1 MFNIKIL
8 PKVIIFCIILI
19 GGEKMASPFK
29 NNIANMYKRMITY
42 SIVTSILTVIAG
54 ILLLFLPNITNKVVG
69 IIAGI
74 IFLIAG
80 INSIYKYFHREG
92 AKLYNLNL
100 VFGIL
105 YSILGVVI
113 IIYPFTVVEFVT
125 VCLGL
130 YMIINGA
137 SKVNYALWLKRGN
150 EDSWLITLA
159 TGILVAVVGVL
170 VIFNPFASLTLTK
183 LAGAFLII
191 TGVLDLMDTIL
202 FKNRSKE
209 IMEIF
214 W

>member
-1 MFNIKIL
+1 
-8 PKVIIFCIILI
+8 
-19 GGEKMASPFK
+19 MANGLRNS
-29 NNIANMYKRMITY
+29 IENMYKRMIWY
-42 SIVTSILTVIAG
+42 SIGTALITIITG
-54 ILLLFLPNITNKVVG
+54 IVLLLVPELSGKVLG
-69 IIAGI
+69 IIVGI
-74 IFLIAG
+74 IFLIEG

-100 VFGIL
+100 VFGVI
-105 YSILGVVI
+105 YAVLGVVI
-113 IIYPFTVVEFVT
+113 ILVPSSVVEFIT
-125 VCLGL
+125 ICLGI
-130 YMIINGA
+130 YMIVNGA

-159 TGILVAVVGVL
+159 TGILVAIVGVL

-191 TGVLDLMDTIL
+191 TGILDFMNTIL

>member
-1 MFNIKIL
+1 
-8 PKVIIFCIILI
+8 
-19 GGEKMASPFK
+19 MANGLKSS
-29 NNIANMYKRMITY
+29 IENMYKRMIMY
-42 SIVTSILTVIAG
+42 SIITAILTMITG
-54 ILLLFLPNITNKVVG
+54 IVLLLVPELSGKVLGV
-69 IIAGI
+69 IVGI

-100 VFGIL
+100 IFGVI
-105 YSILGVVI
+105 YAVLGVVI
-113 IIYPFTVVEFVT
+113 ILIPSSVIEFIT

-130 YMIINGA
+130 YMIVNGA
-137 SKVNYALWLKRGN
+137 SKINYGLWLKKGS

-159 TGILVAVVGVL
+159 TGILVAIIGVL

-183 LAGAFLII
+183 LAGAFLVI
-191 TGVLDLMDTIL
+191 TGILDFMDTIL

>member
-1 MFNIKIL
+1 
-8 PKVIIFCIILI
+8 
-19 GGEKMASPFK
+19 MANGLRNS
-29 NNIANMYKRMITY
+29 IENMYKRMIWY
-42 SIVTSILTVIAG
+42 SIGTALITIITG
-54 ILLLFLPNITNKVVG
+54 IVLLLVPELSGKVLG
-69 IIAGI
+69 IIVGI
-74 IFLIAG
+74 IFLIEG

-100 VFGIL
+100 VFGVI
-105 YSILGVVI
+105 YAVLGVVI
-113 IIYPFTVVEFVT
+113 ILVPSSVVEFIT
-125 VCLGL
+125 VCLGI
-130 YMIINGA
+130 YMIVNGA

-159 TGILVAVVGVL
+159 TGILVAIVGVL

-191 TGVLDLMDTIL
+191 TGILDFMDTIL

-214 W
+214 WQNFDILI

>member
-1 MFNIKIL
+1 
-8 PKVIIFCIILI
+8 
-19 GGEKMASPFK
+19 MASSFK
-29 NNIANMYKRMITY
+29 NSIENMYKRMITY
-42 SIVTSILTVIAG
+42 SILTSILTVVAG
-54 ILLLFLPNITNKVVG
+54 VVLLLVPELTNKVVG

-74 IFLIAG
+74 IFLLEG

-92 AKLYNLNL
+92 AKLYNLSL
-100 VFGIL
+100 VFGVL
-105 YSILGVVI
+105 YAVLGVVI

-159 TGILVAVVGVL
+159 TGILVAIVGIL

-191 TGVLDLMDTIL
+191 TGILDFMNTIL

>member
-1 MFNIKIL
+1 
-8 PKVIIFCIILI
+8 
-19 GGEKMASPFK
+19 MANGLRNS
-29 NNIANMYKRMITY
+29 IENMYKRMIWY
-42 SIVTSILTVIAG
+42 SIGTALITIITG
-54 ILLLFLPNITNKVVG
+54 IVLLLVPELSGKVLG
-69 IIAGI
+69 IIVGI
-74 IFLIAG
+74 IFLIEG

-100 VFGIL
+100 VFGVI
-105 YSILGVVI
+105 YAVLGVVI
-113 IIYPFTVVEFVT
+113 ILVPSSVVEFIT
-125 VCLGL
+125 ICLGI
-130 YMIINGA
+130 YMIVNGA

-159 TGILVAVVGVL
+159 TGILVAIVGVL

-191 TGVLDLMDTIL
+191 TGILDFMDTIL

>member
-1 MFNIKIL
+1 MLVGDEF
-8 PKVIIFCIILI
+8 
-19 GGEKMASPFK
+19 MASAFK
-29 NNIANMYKRMITY
+29 NSVENMYKRMITY
-42 SIVTSILTVIAG
+42 SIIVSIFTILMGVT
-54 ILLLFLPNITNKVVG
+54 LLLLPNLTNKVVG
-69 IIAGI
+69 ILIGV
-74 IFLIAG
+74 IFLISG
-80 INSIYKYFHREG
+80 LNSIYKYFHREG

-100 VFGIL
+100 VFGVL
-105 YSILGVVI
+105 YSVLGIVI
-113 IIYPFTVVEFVT
+113 ILYPFTVVEFVT

-159 TGILVAVVGVL
+159 TGVLVAIVGVL

-183 LAGAFLII
+183 LTGVFLII
-191 TGVLDLMDTIL
+191 TGILDLMDTIL

-209 IMEIF
+209 IIEIF

>member
-1 MFNIKIL
+1 
-8 PKVIIFCIILI
+8 
-19 GGEKMASPFK
+19 MANGLRNS
-29 NNIANMYKRMITY
+29 IENMYKRMIWY
-42 SIVTSILTVIAG
+42 SIGTALITIITG
-54 ILLLFLPNITNKVVG
+54 IVLLLVPELSGKVLG
-69 IIAGI
+69 IIVGI
-74 IFLIAG
+74 IFLIEG

-100 VFGIL
+100 VFGVI
-105 YSILGVVI
+105 YAVLGVVI
-113 IIYPFTVVEFVT
+113 ILIPSSVVEFIT
-125 VCLGL
+125 VCLGI
-130 YMIINGA
+130 YMIVNGA

-159 TGILVAVVGVL
+159 TGILVAIVGVL

-191 TGVLDLMDTIL
+191 TGILDFMDTIL

>member
-1 MFNIKIL
+1 
-8 PKVIIFCIILI
+8 
-19 GGEKMASPFK
+19 MANGLK
-29 NNIANMYKRMITY
+29 NSIENMYKRMIMY
-42 SIVTSILTVIAG
+42 SIITAILTMITG
-54 ILLLFLPNITNKVVG
+54 IVLLLVPELSGKVLGV
-69 IIAGI
+69 IVGI

-100 VFGIL
+100 IFGVI
-105 YSILGVVI
+105 YAVLGVVI
-113 IIYPFTVVEFVT
+113 ILMPSSVIEFIT

-130 YMIINGA
+130 YMIVNGA
-137 SKVNYALWLKRGN
+137 SKINYGLWLKKGS

-159 TGILVAVVGVL
+159 TGILVAIIGVL

-183 LAGAFLII
+183 IAGAFLVI
-191 TGVLDLMDTIL
+191 TGILDFMDTIL

>member
-1 MFNIKIL
+1 
-8 PKVIIFCIILI
+8 
-19 GGEKMASPFK
+19 MANGLRNS
-29 NNIANMYKRMITY
+29 IENMYKRMIWY
-42 SIVTSILTVIAG
+42 SIGTALITIITG
-54 ILLLFLPNITNKVVG
+54 IVLLLVPELSGKVLG
-69 IIAGI
+69 IIVGI
-74 IFLIAG
+74 IFLIEG

-100 VFGIL
+100 VFGVI
-105 YSILGVVI
+105 YAVLGVVI
-113 IIYPFTVVEFVT
+113 ILVPSSVVEFIT
-125 VCLGL
+125 ICLGL

-159 TGILVAVVGVL
+159 TGILVAIVGVL

-191 TGVLDLMDTIL
+191 TGILDFMDTIL

>member
-1 MFNIKIL
+1 
-8 PKVIIFCIILI
+8 
-19 GGEKMASPFK
+19 MANGLRNS
-29 NNIANMYKRMITY
+29 IENMYKRMIWY
-42 SIVTSILTVIAG
+42 SIGTALITIITG
-54 ILLLFLPNITNKVVG
+54 IILLLVPELSGKVLG
-69 IIAGI
+69 IIVGI
-74 IFLIAG
+74 IFLIEG

-100 VFGIL
+100 VFGVI
-105 YSILGVVI
+105 YAVLGVVI
-113 IIYPFTVVEFVT
+113 ILVPSSVVEFIT
-125 VCLGL
+125 ICLGI
-130 YMIINGA
+130 YMIVNGA

-159 TGILVAVVGVL
+159 TGILVAIVGVL

-191 TGVLDLMDTIL
+191 TGILDFMDTIL

>member
-1 MFNIKIL
+1 
-8 PKVIIFCIILI
+8 
-19 GGEKMASPFK
+19 MANGLRNS
-29 NNIANMYKRMITY
+29 IENMYKRMIWY
-42 SIVTSILTVIAG
+42 SIGTALITIITG
-54 ILLLFLPNITNKVVG
+54 IVLLLVPELNGKVLG
-69 IIAGI
+69 IIVGI
-74 IFLIAG
+74 IFLIEG

-100 VFGIL
+100 VFGVI
-105 YSILGVVI
+105 YAVLGVVI
-113 IIYPFTVVEFVT
+113 ILVPSSVVEFIT
-125 VCLGL
+125 ICLGI
-130 YMIINGA
+130 YMIVNGA

-159 TGILVAVVGVL
+159 TGILVAIVGVL

-191 TGVLDLMDTIL
+191 TGILDFMDTIL

>member
-1 MFNIKIL
+1 
-8 PKVIIFCIILI
+8 
-19 GGEKMASPFK
+19 MANGLK
-29 NNIANMYKRMITY
+29 NSIENMYKRMIWY
-42 SIVTSILTVIAG
+42 SIGTALITVITG
-54 ILLLFLPNITNKVVG
+54 IILLLVPELSGKVLGMIV
-69 IIAGI
+69 GI
-74 IFLIAG
+74 IFLIEG

-100 VFGIL
+100 VFGVI
-105 YSILGVVI
+105 YAVLGVVI
-113 IIYPFTVVEFVT
+113 ILVPSSVVEFIT
-125 VCLGL
+125 ICLGI
-130 YMIINGA
+130 YMIVNGA

-159 TGILVAVVGVL
+159 TGILVAIVGIL

-191 TGVLDLMDTIL
+191 TGILDFMDTIL

>member
-1 MFNIKIL
+1 
-8 PKVIIFCIILI
+8 
-19 GGEKMASPFK
+19 MANGLK
-29 NNIANMYKRMITY
+29 NSIENMYKRMIWY
-42 SIVTSILTVIAG
+42 SIGTALITVITG
-54 ILLLFLPNITNKVVG
+54 IILLLVPELSGKVLGMIV
-69 IIAGI
+69 GI
-74 IFLIAG
+74 IFLIEG

-100 VFGIL
+100 VFGVI
-105 YSILGVVI
+105 YAVLGVVI
-113 IIYPFTVVEFVT
+113 ILVPSSVVEFIT
-125 VCLGL
+125 ICLGI
-130 YMIINGA
+130 YMIVNGA

-159 TGILVAVVGVL
+159 TGILVAIVGVL

-191 TGVLDLMDTIL
+191 TGILDFMDTIL

>member
-1 MFNIKIL
+1 
-8 PKVIIFCIILI
+8 
-19 GGEKMASPFK
+19 MASPFK

-42 SIVTSILTVIAG
+42 SIVTSILTVVAG

-100 VFGIL
+100 VFGVL

-150 EDSWLITLA
+150 EDSWLIALA

-183 LAGAFLII
+183 LAGVFLII

>member
-1 MFNIKIL
+1 MANGLRNSIENI
-8 PKVIIFCIILI
+8 
-19 GGEKMASPFK
+19 
-29 NNIANMYKRMITY
+29 YKRMIWY
-42 SIVTSILTVIAG
+42 SIGTALITIITG
-54 ILLLFLPNITNKVVG
+54 IVLLLVPELSGKVLG
-69 IIAGI
+69 IIVGI
-74 IFLIAG
+74 IFLIEG

-100 VFGIL
+100 VFGVI
-105 YSILGVVI
+105 YAVLGVVI
-113 IIYPFTVVEFVT
+113 ILVPSSVVEFIT
-125 VCLGL
+125 VCLGI
-130 YMIINGA
+130 YMIVNGA

-159 TGILVAVVGVL
+159 TGILVAIVGVI

-191 TGVLDLMDTIL
+191 TGILDFMDTIL

>member
-1 MFNIKIL
+1 
-8 PKVIIFCIILI
+8 
-19 GGEKMASPFK
+19 MANGLRNS
-29 NNIANMYKRMITY
+29 IENMYKRMIWY
-42 SIVTSILTVIAG
+42 SIGTALITIITG
-54 ILLLFLPNITNKVVG
+54 IVLLLVPELSGKVLG
-69 IIAGI
+69 IIVGI
-74 IFLIAG
+74 IFLIEG

-100 VFGIL
+100 VFGVI
-105 YSILGVVI
+105 YAVLGVVI
-113 IIYPFTVVEFVT
+113 NLVPSSVVEFIT
-125 VCLGL
+125 ICLGI
-130 YMIINGA
+130 YMIVNGA

-159 TGILVAVVGVL
+159 TGILVAIVGVL

-191 TGVLDLMDTIL
+191 TGILDFMDTIL

>member
-1 MFNIKIL
+1 
-8 PKVIIFCIILI
+8 
-19 GGEKMASPFK
+19 MASPFK

-42 SIVTSILTVIAG
+42 SIITSIFTIIAG
-54 ILLLFLPNITNKVVG
+54 VLLLFLPNVTNKVVG

-74 IFLIAG
+74 IFLVAG
-80 INSIYKYFHREG
+80 VNSIYKYFHREG

-100 VFGIL
+100 VFGVL

-150 EDSWLITLA
+150 EESWLITLA

-191 TGVLDLMDTIL
+191 TGILDFMDTIL

-209 IMEIF
+209 IIEIF

>member
-1 MFNIKIL
+1 
-8 PKVIIFCIILI
+8 
-19 GGEKMASPFK
+19 MASPFK
-29 NNIANMYKRMITY
+29 KNIANMYKRMIMY
-42 SIVTSILTVIAG
+42 SIITAIFTIGAG
-54 ILLLFLPNITNKVVG
+54 VLLLFLPNVTNKIVG
-69 IIAGI
+69 IIAGV

-92 AKLYNLNL
+92 AKLYSLNL
-100 VFGIL
+100 MFGVL

-113 IIYPFTVVEFVT
+113 ILYPFTVVEFVT

-137 SKVNYALWLKRGN
+137 SKVNYALWLKRGG
-150 EDSWLITLA
+150 EDSWLVTLA

-191 TGVLDLMDTIL
+191 TGILDLMDTIL
-202 FKNRSKE
+202 FRNRSKE
-209 IMEIF
+209 IMDIF

>member
-1 MFNIKIL
+1 
-8 PKVIIFCIILI
+8 
-19 GGEKMASPFK
+19 MASSFK
-29 NNIANMYKRMITY
+29 NSIENMYKRMITY
-42 SIVTSILTVIAG
+42 SILTSILTVVAG
-54 ILLLFLPNITNKVVG
+54 VVLLLVPELTNKVVG
-69 IIAGI
+69 II
-74 IFLIAG
+74 FLLEG

-92 AKLYNLNL
+92 AKLYNLSL
-100 VFGIL
+100 VFGVL
-105 YSILGVVI
+105 YAVLGVVI

-159 TGILVAVVGVL
+159 TGILLAIVGIL

-191 TGVLDLMDTIL
+191 TGILDFMDTIL

>member
-1 MFNIKIL
+1 
-8 PKVIIFCIILI
+8 
-19 GGEKMASPFK
+19 
-29 NNIANMYKRMITY
+29 MIWY
-42 SIVTSILTVIAG
+42 SIGTALITIITG
-54 ILLLFLPNITNKVVG
+54 IVLLLVPELSGKVLG
-69 IIAGI
+69 IIVGI
-74 IFLIAG
+74 IFLIEG

-100 VFGIL
+100 VFGVI
-105 YSILGVVI
+105 YAVLGVVI
-113 IIYPFTVVEFVT
+113 ILVPSSVVEFIT
-125 VCLGL
+125 ICLGI
-130 YMIINGA
+130 YMIVNGA

-159 TGILVAVVGVL
+159 TGILVAIVGVL

-191 TGVLDLMDTIL
+191 TGILDFMDTIL

>member
-1 MFNIKIL
+1 
-8 PKVIIFCIILI
+8 
-19 GGEKMASPFK
+19 MANGLK
-29 NNIANMYKRMITY
+29 NSIENMYKRMIWY
-42 SIVTSILTVIAG
+42 SIGTALITVITG
-54 ILLLFLPNITNKVVG
+54 IILLLVPELSGKVLGMIV
-69 IIAGI
+69 GI
-74 IFLIAG
+74 IFLIEG

-100 VFGIL
+100 VFGVI
-105 YSILGVVI
+105 YAVLGVVI
-113 IIYPFTVVEFVT
+113 ILVPSSVVEFIT
-125 VCLGL
+125 ICLGI
-130 YMIINGA
+130 YMIVNVA

-159 TGILVAVVGVL
+159 TGILVAIVGIL

-191 TGVLDLMDTIL
+191 TGILDFMDTIL